1 MSSTVCINLPASE
14 WNAPRIFIGRVQ
26 LDNHTAWGQAM
37 NRKSLLLAIAFATAF
52 AGSAYAADVVT
63 TGDVNSVGQWYGRA
77 GGLTGSDRVHGLHA
91 GDGKVGI
98 SFDQDVAARTN
109 MARERNTGAV
119 GVTWDRDVAART
131 NMQRE
136 STPPSSTATVPGPTH
151 N

>member
-1 MSSTVCINLPASE
+1 
-14 WNAPRIFIGRVQ
+14 
-26 LDNHTAWGQAM
+26 M
-37 NRKSLLLAIAFATAF
+37 NRKSLLSAIAFAATF

-77 GGLTGSDRVHGLHA
+77 GGLTGSDRVHGLRP
-91 GDGKVGI
+91 GDAKVGVT
-98 SFDQDVAARTN
+98 FDQDVAARTN
-109 MARERNTGAV
+109 MARDRSTGQV